1 MSKNPLFAPGRLTR
15 AELIEKLRLLIEGQD
30 ACNGDYDLLYF
41 GLKDLID
48 REAIE

>member
-15 AELIEKLRLLIEGQD
+15 AELIEKLRLLKDLIDRE
-30 ACNGDYDLLYF
+30 NGDYDLLYF